1 MSLVVIVYT
10 VQFYHQ
16 VYGKGPSAFRE
27 LPDGPN
33 ELRFLEFL
41 SSCGSDCLFTD
52 TERSGADCTNRA
64 KSCAQG
70 HISCCAI
77 LSLVT
82 SGDSLFAECPTPHA
96 RQQFYLL
103 LIKVLCQTMC
113 PRCWC
118 SVPAFHHS
126 HYQCLQKDNA
136 KACSPF
142 PTEVSHP
149 SGYPETLWSEAVHFR
164 MGKETKEKPWPP

>member
-1 MSLVVIVYT
+1 MSLVVMVYT

-33 ELRFLEFL
+33 ELHFLEFL

-52 TERSGADCTNRA
+52 TEKSGADCTDRA

-77 LSLVT
+77 LSLVP

-113 PRCWC
+113 PGCWC

-142 PTEVSHP
+142 PAEVSHP